1 MTVAHTVPVRDSRKF
16 VRKKVYSRNVR
27 IEGSYNSGG
36 QFAESFKQQVTN
48 MFDKMG
54 VSNRLELALFALQ
67 KRLVFPAIAVRPA
80 RPRPR

>member
-1 MTVAHTVPVRDSRKF
+1 M
-16 VRKKVYSRNVR
+16 
-27 IEGSYNSGG
+27 EGSYNSGG
-36 QFAESFKQQVTN
+36 QFAESFKQQVTD

-67 KRLVFPAIAVRPA
+67 ERLVFPAIAVRPA